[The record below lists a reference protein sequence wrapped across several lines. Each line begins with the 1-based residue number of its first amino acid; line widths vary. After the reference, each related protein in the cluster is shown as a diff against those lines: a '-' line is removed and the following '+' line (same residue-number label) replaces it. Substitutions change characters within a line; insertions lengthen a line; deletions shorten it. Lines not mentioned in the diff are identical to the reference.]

1 MLHQQKQLHGCRN
14 YRKMSAKIRVL
25 SVFFLVLFAGLIV
38 RLFYW
43 QVIKG
48 ATLSSEAKSQYES
61 STVTSAPR
69 GNILASDGSFWVLR
83 TQDYTLWANPKELT
97 DSPTAVAQKLAN
109 LLVPDPTD
117 KTALLTETLKIQDLL
132 GKDVSWVA
140 LETKVADATKKN
152 IEALEFP
159 GIGFDPEDSSFYPEA
174 SSAAQLLGF
183 VGKDQN
189 GDNVGYF
196 GLEGYYDLPL
206 SGKPGFFGS
215 EKNALGAPI
224 ISNNSTQVSAIPGVD
239 LETSIDKRIQ
249 TLIESQLA
257 DGIQKY
263 GAIGGSVTVMD
274 PVSGEIMGMASL
286 PSFDPENYSNY
297 SNALFKNPVISD
309 SFEPGSILKP
319 VVMASG
325 LDAGVVT
332 PDTQC
337 DICNGPLQ
345 VAQYYIRTWNDKYTP
360 NISMTNVIVN
370 SDNVGMSFVGQK
382 LGADNLYDYLTKFGI
397 GQKSGVDLQGE
408 SAPKLREKGTWSDVD
423 LATASFGQGVAVTG
437 IEMVRAISAIANG
450 GYLVTPH
457 VVASIKGDG
466 WNQVVSPN
474 PPVRIISQTAA
485 EETTE
490 MMVQAAEF
498 GEAKWCRI
506 PGFSV
511 AGKTGTAQIPVAGHY
526 DATNTNHSFIGFAPA
541 ENPKFVMLVTLDSPT
556 SSQWASETAAPLWYS
571 IAKELFP
578 YLGIE
583 PSQVVQ

>member
-1 MLHQQKQLHGCRN
+1 
-14 YRKMSAKIRVL
+14 MSVKIRVL
-25 SVFFLVLFAGLIV
+25 SIFFIVLFAILIV

-43 QVIKG
+43 QVIQG
-48 ATLSSEAKSQYES
+48 ATLSNEARSQYDTS
-61 STVTSAPR
+61 VVTTAPR

-83 TQDYTLWANPKELT
+83 TQTYTLWANPKELSDT
-97 DSPTAVAQKLAN
+97 PTIIAQKLAN

-117 KTALLTETLKIQDLL
+117 KVSLFQETLKLQNSLS
-132 GKDVSWVA
+132 KDVSWVG
-140 LETKVADATKKN
+140 LETKVTDDTKKN
-152 IEALEFP
+152 IEALGIQ

-183 VGKDQN
+183 VGKDQS
-189 GDNVGYF
+189 GSNVGYF

-215 EKNALGAPI
+215 QKNALGAPI
-224 ISNNSTQVSAIPGVD
+224 ISNDSTQVTAIPGVD
-239 LETSIDKRIQ
+239 LETGIDKRIQ

-274 PVSGEIMGMASL
+274 PTNGEIMAMASL
-286 PSFDPENYSNY
+286 PSFDPANYSNY

-325 LDAGVVT
+325 IDAGVVT

-337 DICNGPLQ
+337 DICNGPLK
-345 VAQYYIRTWNDKYTP
+345 VAEYYIRTWNDKYTP
-360 NISMTNVIVN
+360 NITMTNVIVN

-397 GQKSGVDLQGE
+397 GQKTGVDLQGE

-437 IEMVRAISAIANG
+437 LEMVRAISAVANG

-457 VVASIKGDG
+457 VVDFIKGEG
-466 WNQVVSPN
+466 WDQQINTN

-485 EETTE
+485 EETTA
-490 MMVQAAEF
+490 MMVDAANN

-506 PGFSV
+506 PGFDV

-541 ENPKFVMLVTLDSPT
+541 ENPKFVMLVTLNSPT

-578 YLGIE
+578 YLGIQ
-583 PSQVVQ
+583 PSQ